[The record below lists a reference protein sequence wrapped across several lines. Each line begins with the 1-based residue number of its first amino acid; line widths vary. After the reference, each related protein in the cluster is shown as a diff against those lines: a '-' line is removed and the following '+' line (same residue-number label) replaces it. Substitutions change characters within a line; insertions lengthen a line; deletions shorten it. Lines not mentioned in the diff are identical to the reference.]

1 MVLILREELLCAI
14 ILIFLQLYYSVNKVK
29 IKGAFFP
36 KIDAVA
42 MAHVLLD
49 AITVYTV
56 NHMASVP
63 EPLNRTLHILF
74 YISGVLFAIL
84 LYDHAVTLCGLYH
97 IANRLKYTGY
107 SLLAVFSVVLFFVP
121 MQYVKGTYS
130 YYSYGPLA
138 FMAYG
143 LFFFYCMASLIIL
156 FRFRQKLDRKTRV
169 FMVPLL
175 SFLLMAV
182 IIQAFFTEFLFTGAI
197 ITLTTLGLFVTLENP
212 DKDYMEQALWDY
224 TTGLKNRNSYE
235 RDMAQ
240 ARFMAQAKKHPPE
253 IGFLVVDINNLKYVN
268 DHYGHPEGDR
278 LIAASSSI
286 LKTNL
291 KSATNIYRMGGDEFL
306 AVYNPSVDAATMT
319 AEMNAVML
327 DCRNTTD
334 FSLPICL
341 AMGYKRG
348 PLDANVGE
356 LLKQADQEM
365 YTCKAK
371 LKEEFPLPC
380 CDK

>member
-1 MVLILREELLCAI
+1 MVLILREEVLCAI
-14 ILIFLQLYYSVNKVK
+14 ILIFLQLYYAINKVK
-29 IKGAFFP
+29 TKGALFP
-36 KIDAVA
+36 KIALA
-42 MAHVLLD
+42 ALAHVLLD

-56 NHMASVP
+56 NHMDTVP
-63 EPLNRTLHILF
+63 EPLNRGLHILF

-84 LYDHAVTLCGLYH
+84 LYDHTVNLCGLYH
-97 IANRLKYTGY
+97 IANRLRYTGY
-107 SLLAVFSVVLFFVP
+107 SLLAVFSVVLCFVP
-121 MQYVKGTYS
+121 MQYVQGTFTNYS
-130 YYSYGPLA
+130 FGPLA
-138 FMAYG
+138 FLGYG
-143 LFFFYCMASLIIL
+143 LFFAYCLSSLLIL
-156 FRFRQKLDRKTRV
+156 IRFRQRLDRKTRV
-169 FMVPLL
+169 IMIPFL
-175 SFLLMAV
+175 SFLLVAV
-182 IIQAFFTEFLFTGAI
+182 ISQAFFTELLFTGAI
-197 ITLTTLGLFVTLENP
+197 ITLATLGLFVTLENP

-240 ARFMAQAKKHPPE
+240 ARFLAQTKKHPPD

-286 LKTNL
+286 LKSNL

-306 AVYNPSVDAATMT
+306 AVYNAINTSTVH
-319 AEMNAVML
+319 AEMDAVAKA
-327 DCRNTTD
+327 CRNTSD

-341 AMGYKRG
+341 AMGYTHG
-348 PLDANVGE
+348 PLDHNVAE
-356 LLKQADQEM
+356 LLKNADHEM